1 MSDIAFDGQ
10 SYYCTLCGKAG
21 FESQFHAYGHIPR
34 CKAKGLTPSPPTSV
48 TPYPLTSSYRPPD
61 PVTPYPLGH
70 SGLEDRITKLERS
83 VHNEMAHLRG
93 VKQND
98 WSQILIWLGIAFV
111 IGFVVAK
118 VLSDEGKGRQ
128 IGDKVVNKVIDRGV
142 TKVLGKVL

>member
-1 MSDIAFDGQ
+1 MSDVAFDGK
-10 SYYCTLCGKAG
+10 SWYCALCGKAG
-21 FESQFHAYGHIPR
+21 FKSESQAHGHLGVCPVR
-34 CKAKGLTPSPPTSV
+34 KGYTPASISTPSQSTPTS
-48 TPYPLTSSYRPPD
+48 
-61 PVTPYPLGH
+61 TPYPLGY
-70 SGLEDRITKLERS
+70 SSLSDRVNQLERS
-83 VHNEMAHLRG
+83 VYNEMAHLRG